1 MSILFDDAIRA
12 LAQVLYLAFPVT
24 FAAAIHI
31 AVIRY
36 DLLAGLK
43 IPIDFG
49 RSVRGRRIF
58 GDNKTWR
65 GALVM
70 VTASSAAM
78 AMQRHM
84 RSPGL
89 ELFDYGRANLWL
101 YGALLGLG
109 FVLAELPNSFLKR
122 RYGVM
127 PGRQAEGAKYWFF
140 TLLDQVD
147 SVIGCMLAL
156 MVVCPLP
163 WTLVVTALV
172 LCSLVHVAFNVAFV
186 WLGLKE
192 RVL

>member
-12 LAQVLYLAFPVT
+12 LAQVLYLAFPVM

-84 RSPGL
+84 LLTRPGAVRL
-89 ELFDYGRANLWL
+89 RPGQPLALRRPARAGFRPGRA
-101 YGALLGLG
+101 A
-109 FVLAELPNSFLKR
+109 
-122 RYGVM
+122 
-127 PGRQAEGAKYWFF
+127 Q
-140 TLLDQVD
+140 
-147 SVIGCMLAL
+147 
-156 MVVCPLP
+156 
-163 WTLVVTALV
+163 
-172 LCSLVHVAFNVAFV
+172 
-186 WLGLKE
+186 
-192 RVL
+192 